1 MADLKMP
8 DINSITIAGNLTK
21 DPTLRTTTNGTP
33 VANFPIAYSRT
44 FKDNSGNWREDVCY
58 VGIVAWYKLAES
70 CYENLTKGCAVMV
83 EGELQSKS
91 WKLENGFYRNIV
103 EIKAKRIQFLN
114 KKSNSEIIVEKDQ
127 TDSDHIMEEDA
138 SFAEPYSVSTPLAAG
153 PSELNPDDEKGFDQ
167 PDGPDKPDEI
177 NKDYP
182 GMRDLNL

>member
-1 MADLKMP
+1 M
-8 DINSITIAGNLTK
+8 
-21 DPTLRTTTNGTP
+21 
-33 VANFPIAYSRT
+33 
-44 FKDNSGNWREDVCY
+44 
-58 VGIVAWYKLAES
+58 
-70 CYENLTKGCAVMV
+70 
-83 EGELQSKS
+83 QSKI

-103 EIKAKRIQFLN
+103 EIKAKSSQYLN

-167 PDGPDKPDEI
+167 PDSPDKPDEI

>member
-1 MADLKMP
+1 MAELKKP

-70 CYENLTKGCAVMV
+70 CYENLTTGCAVMV

-91 WKLENGFYRNIV
+91 LKIENGFDRKLG
-103 EIKAKRIQFLN
+103 EMKAQR
-114 KKSNSEIIVEKDQ
+114 E
-127 TDSDHIMEEDA
+127 
-138 SFAEPYSVSTPLAAG
+138 
-153 PSELNPDDEKGFDQ
+153 
-167 PDGPDKPDEI
+167 
-177 NKDYP
+177 
-182 GMRDLNL
+182 

>member
-33 VANFPIAYSRT
+33 VANFSIAYSRN

-58 VGIVAWYKLAES
+58 VGVVAWYKLAES
-70 CYENLTKGCAVMV
+70 CYENLTKGCAILV

-91 WKLENGFYRNIV
+91 WKLDNGFYRNIV

-114 KKSNSEIIVEKDQ
+114 KKSN
-127 TDSDHIMEEDA
+127 TDSMGVNDLSESEHIMEEDA
-138 SFAEPYSVSTPLAAG
+138 SFTDPYSNTMPLAAG
-153 PSELNPDDEKGFDQ
+153 SSELKSNEQEGFNQPDNPDN
-167 PDGPDKPDEI
+167 PDGI
-177 NKDYP
+177 NNSYP
-182 GMRDLNL
+182 GMNDATL